1 MIEVFNSHVDRL
13 ALWLQIHS
21 YSGIFLY
28 TSQDIQ
34 YLVFWV
40 TTALG
45 NFLDKLNILI
55 EWKKISS
62 QKHFMIAWTIFE
74 ALKCICL
81 YNFHGIVGQERKQMK
96 SIPVSYLKNTRNYK
110 SNKIWITLNPKS
122 SDIAFCK
129 ISFLHSND
137 GSWQKMYW
145 NTGAMMRAT

>member
-40 TTALG
+40 TNALG

-55 EWKKISS
+55 EWKKSVAKSISWLPELFLKLWNAS
-62 QKHFMIAWTIFE
+62 VSTIFME
-74 ALKCICL
+74 
-81 YNFHGIVGQERKQMK
+81 
-96 SIPVSYLKNTRNYK
+96 
-110 SNKIWITLNPKS
+110 
-122 SDIAFCK
+122 
-129 ISFLHSND
+129 
-137 GSWQKMYW
+137 
-145 NTGAMMRAT
+145 